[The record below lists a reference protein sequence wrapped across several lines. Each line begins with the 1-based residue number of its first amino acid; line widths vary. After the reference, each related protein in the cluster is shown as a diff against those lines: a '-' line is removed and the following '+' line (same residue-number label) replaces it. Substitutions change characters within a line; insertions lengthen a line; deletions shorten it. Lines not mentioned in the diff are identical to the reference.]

1 MTEAGIDGGGVFKE
15 FLTSL
20 VLQAFNTN
28 YGLFMNTSDQ
38 LLYPNPHRFAQ
49 ERTQLKH
56 YEFLGRIL
64 GKALYEGILID
75 AAFAG
80 FFLSKCLG
88 QVNYLDDLPSLD
100 PELYRGLMF
109 LKNYEGSFEDL
120 SLYFTVDDQGSPL
133 PPLFAITFYCSFLSP
148 NINAPHCFFL
158 FLPTNDRVGTD
169 DHARVDTEWRKHDG
183 DTGEQD
189 SIYLL
194 DGSLSTEHT
203 D

>member
-1 MTEAGIDGGGVFKE
+1 MLHIQIILIAALNLLLSQLNDVGPKLKGRIAISFVDQHGIPEAGIDGGGVFKE

-28 YGLFMNTSDQ
+28 YGLFMNTSDH

-80 FFLSKCLG
+80 FFLSKSLG
-88 QVNYLDDLPSLD
+88 QINYLDDLPSLD

-109 LKNYEGSFEDL
+109 LKNYEGNFEDL
-120 SLYFTVDDQGSPL
+120 SLYFTVDDEGSS
-133 PPLFAITFYCSFLSP
+133 FFYVM
-148 NINAPHCFFL
+148 FFHSYVFSL
-158 FLPTNDRVGTD
+158 
-169 DHARVDTEWRKHDG
+169 
-183 DTGEQD
+183 
-189 SIYLL
+189 IY
-194 DGSLSTEHT
+194 
-203 D
+203 

>member
-1 MTEAGIDGGGVFKE
+1 MPEAGIDGGGVFKE

-28 YGLFMNTSDQ
+28 YGLFMNTSDH
-38 LLYPNPHRFAQ
+38 LLYPNPHQFAQ

-109 LKNYEGSFEDL
+109 VKNYEGNFEKDL
-120 SLYFTVDDQGSPL
+120 SLNFTVADEGNP
-133 PPLFAITFYCSFLSP
+133 FFYVMFSLL
-148 NINAPHCFFL
+148 CFFFSL
-158 FLPTNDRVGTD
+158 ICTNIHR
-169 DHARVDTEWRKHDG
+169 AF
-183 DTGEQD
+183 
-189 SIYLL
+189 SIP
-194 DGSLSTEHT
+194 
-203 D
+203 